1 VGHPLDPH
9 VAEEGGA
16 LPGSTLSPVR
26 QHQQR
31 RRPEEHADGR
41 NLRRSA
47 AAGAVFAGVARD
59 ACGMEEAYERK
70 DLPGPGDEDRH
81 LHRLAR
87 YPGMPS
93 PLPLGSASE
102 QMLSLAPCPE
112 DLEHGGMVVL

>member
-9 VAEEGGA
+9 IAEEGGA

-31 RRPEEHADGR
+31 RRPEKHADGR

-47 AAGAVFAGVARD
+47 AAEAVFVGVTRD
-59 ACGMEEAYERK
+59 ACGVEEAYEWK

-81 LHRLAR
+81 LH
-87 YPGMPS
+87 
-93 PLPLGSASE
+93 
-102 QMLSLAPCPE
+102 
-112 DLEHGGMVVL
+112 